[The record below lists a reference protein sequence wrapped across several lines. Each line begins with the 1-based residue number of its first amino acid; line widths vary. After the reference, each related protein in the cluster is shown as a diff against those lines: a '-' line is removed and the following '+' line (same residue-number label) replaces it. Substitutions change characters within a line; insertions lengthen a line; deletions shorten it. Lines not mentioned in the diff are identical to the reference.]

1 MLTNN
6 DKAVFIKWGLKPN
19 IMRDIELLG
28 LSADDSVE
36 VILDMISSGRDVSSY
51 LNKNGV
57 RDDSYTLFN
66 IRLALND
73 VLRDRYDSL
82 GKALEKFK
90 ELDKGI

>member
-19 IMRDIELLG
+19 IMRDIDLLG